1 MRSSLLTVAAAV
13 SSAAHIFQRQPT
25 IQLVNAR
32 RSAVPLPAIPQLPR
46 LLRPPRLSA
55 GEADDEIAAL
65 EAKLAEAKR
74 AKEEAERAR
83 LREEAE
89 VRRAAAELSGD
100 LDEGFDFNTL
110 SSRKKVAA
118 VKAPPPPEFLS
129 ESWKEE
135 EAGEGGG
142 LGLVN
147 LAGGAALVLGLIAFS
162 QVPVGSNLDLATY
175 GGGTVAVESPEQIR
189 QRYGEVAGGE

>member
-110 SSRKKVAA
+110 SSRKKVAD
-118 VKAPPPPEFLS
+118 PPLPPLS
-129 ESWKEE
+129 SLHPLSSPVPPRTRLPRRLTCLPP
-135 EAGEGGG
+135 A
-142 LGLVN
+142 LT
-147 LAGGAALVLGLIAFS
+147 AALTAALNRC
-162 QVPVGSNLDLATY
+162 PRATH
-175 GGGTVAVESPEQIR
+175 
-189 QRYGEVAGGE
+189 

>member
-13 SSAAHIFQRQPT
+13 SSAAHIFKRQPT

-32 RSAVPLPAIPQLPR
+32 RSVVPLPAIPQLPR
-46 LLRPPRLSA
+46 LLRPPRLSGA
-55 GEADDEIAAL
+55 EADEEIAAL

-89 VRRAAAELSGD
+89 ARRATAERSGD

-110 SSRKKVAA
+110 SSRKKVADPPLPPLSSMHPLSPPCLL
-118 VKAPPPPEFLS
+118 APACHGASPACLLPSPLPS
-129 ESWKEE
+129 T
-135 EAGEGGG
+135 
-142 LGLVN
+142 
-147 LAGGAALVLGLIAFS
+147 AALNRC
-162 QVPVGSNLDLATY
+162 PRATH
-175 GGGTVAVESPEQIR
+175 
-189 QRYGEVAGGE
+189 